1 MSSPETPCESAATR
15 TSATPMKQTTLA
27 SLKELIQRY
36 SGQQDKAPFVPSQ
49 TPIPL
54 SVPSFGWEE
63 VWDALESLLSGQ
75 VTMGQKVR
83 RFEAMFAEYVGVKHS
98 VMVNSG
104 SSANL
109 LALSILTNP
118 LFAGHAQPG
127 DEVVTPAVTWA
138 TAVFPI
144 LNVGLVPVLV
154 DVDLSTFNLIP
165 EDVEK
170 AITPRTRAILV
181 VHLLGNPCDMD
192 RITAVARRHNLL
204 VIEDSCEAHGAEY
217 RGRKVGGFGDMAT
230 FSFFFSH
237 HISTIEGGMLLTNN
251 DEYAELARALR
262 AFGSIRD
269 LQAKDAIAREHPEVD
284 PRFLF
289 VNIGYNF
296 RPTEIQGGFGIR
308 QMSKLERYVEIR
320 RENARYWGEKL
331 GALSHLQVHHEAEE
345 TRHVWFGYP
354 IIVRP
359 DAPFS
364 RKQLSDY
371 LEAKRVETRPIAAG
385 NITEQPVMR
394 LFPYRKV
401 GELPN
406 SRLIHRNA
414 LFFGNHHGIGKE
426 EREAVVR
433 YIEEFVREGPSR

>member
-1 MSSPETPCESAATR
+1 MT
-15 TSATPMKQTTLA
+15 QTTLA
-27 SLKELIQRY
+27 SLKELIQHYFR
-36 SGQQDKAPFVPSQ
+36 QQEKLPFVPGQ
-49 TPIPL
+49 TQIPL
-54 SVPSFGWEE
+54 SVPTFGWEE
-63 VWDALESLLSGQ
+63 VWEALECLLSTRL
-75 VTMGQKVR
+75 TMGKKVR
-83 RFEAMFAEYVGVKHS
+83 QFEEMFAKYIGVKHA

-109 LALSILTNP
+109 VALSVLTNP
-118 LFAGHAQPG
+118 LVAGHLQPG

-165 EDVEK
+165 EEVEK

-192 RITAVARRHNLL
+192 RIAAIARRHNLL
-204 VIEDSCEAHGAEY
+204 VIEDACEAHGAEY
-217 RGRKVGGFGDMAT
+217 HGRKVGSFGDMAT

-237 HISTIEGGMLLTNN
+237 HISTIEGGMLLTDN

-269 LQAKDAIAREHPEVD
+269 LRAKDAIAQEHPEVD

-296 RPTEIQGGFGIR
+296 RPTEIQGAFGIR
-308 QMSKLERYVEIR
+308 QMSKLESYIEIR
-320 RENARYWGEKL
+320 RENARYWGKRL
-331 GALSHLQVHHEAEE
+331 AALPHLRVHKEAED

-354 IIVRP
+354 ITVEP
-359 DAPFS
+359 NAPFS
-364 RKQLSDY
+364 RKELSDH
-371 LEAKRVETRPIAAG
+371 LEAKGVETRPIAAG
-385 NITEQPVMR
+385 NIAEQPVMR

-401 GELPN
+401 GDLRN
-406 SRLIHRNA
+406 SNVIHRSA
-414 LFFGNHHGIGKE
+414 FFFGNHHGIGKE
-426 EREAVVR
+426 EREAIAR
-433 YIEEFVREGPSR
+433 YIEKFVGEKG